1 MNEIRSETSDKLYF
15 NGLKPDG
22 SYGLPPK
29 TAKELADHIWADR
42 KREKDLAI
50 QLEQA
55 MRNTDKVVEIVN
67 FLTAQSLTLL
77 DGQCPSREVWIT
89 ALARHL
95 LTTILGEEAAGE
107 GNVQEL
113 ARKLE
118 VETSQQVEKI
128 VKAFLRKG
136 LGNQEL
142 KELLLPQKTEEA
154 GNYRESLGQRV
165 QHEGLA
171 ITRDLLSPEQALLL
185 ESTPAARAVWLA
197 KVCQRLRELPIE
209 SLRALREF
217 SGIVTDSI
225 RQLVTQLQ
233 GLPDTGSDWHTNLM
247 HDLDPTPRLWKSIAW
262 PTLVDILERSLSS
275 VVQADSTFQVDWGT
289 LLAALK
295 AWLGVLLGPTTR
307 MGLVPWA
314 DPLKLD
320 EAGWG
325 IIFPAMMPLERLT
338 EIQAALHPLLDLRER
353 QAGTLY
359 KTYTGGGGYRPR
371 EDARAFLRRY
381 GTEPSQPANPKE
393 TGVPYYLLLVGSPE
407 EIPFEF
413 QYGLDVQYAVGR
425 IDFDDIAGYR
435 TYARSVV
442 AAETGDFQLAPDV
455 VFFPVSNPGDEA
467 TRLSAQ
473 HLIKPVAERLQK
485 RVEVARSG
493 DEAATFPDWKV
504 TVIPSEETTRAE
516 LLDVLGRDRAPA
528 LLFTASHGMQ
538 FDPDDPAKQR
548 ANQGALVCADWQGPD
563 EKQVLPDYYL
573 SSDVLA
579 AHGDANLLG
588 TIAFLFA
595 CYGAGTPKID
605 DYYRQAYMD
614 KGEVIAEQPFVAAL
628 PKAMLSLAQGGALA
642 VVGHIERVWSLSYL
656 GPEQRVGLGEPRR
669 DEHLAVFESTVDRLL
684 HGYPVGAAM
693 DHFDARYAAL
703 ATELTAAF
711 EAIIEP
717 NDYQLTELWTAN
729 HDARGYV
736 VIGDPA
742 VRLKVARTAAEATP
756 RHDLT

>member
-1 MNEIRSETSDKLYF
+1 MSEIESETSDVLYF

-22 SYGLPPK
+22 SYGLSPK

-67 FLTAQSLTLL
+67 FLTAQSLALL
-77 DGQCPSREVWIT
+77 EGESLSREAWI
-89 ALARHL
+89 AELARHL

-118 VETSQQVEKI
+118 METQQEVETI
-128 VKAFLRKG
+128 VKAFLKKG
-136 LGNQEL
+136 FGNQEL
-142 KELLLPQKTEEA
+142 RQLLLPQKTDDTDYV
-154 GNYRESLGQRV
+154 GSLMQRV

-171 ITRDLLSPEQALLL
+171 ISREWLSPEKALAL
-185 ESTPAARAVWLA
+185 ETTPEARAVWLA
-197 KVCQRLRELPIE
+197 ELCQQLRELPIE

-217 SGIVTDSI
+217 SSIVTDSI
-225 RQLVTQLQ
+225 RQLVAQLQ

-247 HDLDPTPRLWKSIAW
+247 HDLDPTPRLWKSVAW
-262 PTLVDILERSLSS
+262 PTLVDILKRDLSPI
-275 VVQADSTFQVDWGT
+275 VQADSTIEVDWGA

-295 AWLGVLLGPTTR
+295 VWLGVVLGPAAR

-314 DPLKLD
+314 DPLKLN

-325 IIFPAMMPLERLT
+325 IIFPALMPAERLT
-338 EIQAALHPLLDLRER
+338 EIQTALHPLLALRER
-353 QAGTLY
+353 QAEPLY
-359 KTYTGGGGYRPR
+359 KVFAGGDGYRPR

-381 GTEPSQPANPKE
+381 HADPAQPADPKQ

-425 IDFDDIAGYR
+425 IDFDDIEGYR

-442 AAETGDFQLAPDV
+442 AAEQDDFQLAPDV
-455 VFFPVSNPGDEA
+455 VFFPVSNQGDEA
-467 TRLSAQ
+467 TKLSAQ
-473 HLIKPVAERLQK
+473 HLVTPVVEHLEERI
-485 RVEVARSG
+485 EVARSG
-493 DEAATFPDWKV
+493 DEAAAFPDWKV
-504 TVIPSEETTRAE
+504 TVIPSEQTKRAK
-516 LLDVLGRDRAPA
+516 LLDMLSRDQAPA

-538 FDPDDPAKQR
+538 FDPDDPVKQR

-573 SSDVLA
+573 SGDVLA
-579 AHGDANLLG
+579 ARDEANLLG
-588 TIAFLFA
+588 MIAFLFA

-628 PKAMLSLAQGGALA
+628 PKAMLSLAKGGALA
-642 VVGHIERVWSLSYL
+642 VIGHIERVWSLSYL

-669 DEHLAVFESTVDRLL
+669 DEHLAVFEATVDRLL

-693 DHFDARYAAL
+693 DHFDVRYAAL
-703 ATELTAAF
+703 STELAAAF
-711 EAIIEP
+711 ESFTEP
-717 NDYQLTELWTAN
+717 NDFQLTELWTAN

-736 VIGDPA
+736 IIGDPA
-742 VRLKVARTAAEATP
+742 VRLKVAPKAAEATS
-756 RHDLT
+756 RQDLS